1 MIVQDLH
8 SAPWSH
14 LFLRALSHAGRLPH
28 ERPGPRHQ
36 QHNPRN
42 ILILIMTIT
51 TILINNVP
59 KFTSTI
65 HWLKL
70 SGGKVGWKGQIQID
84 GQNLKWDPNVHFT
97 HYLSK
102 GRVRNQSSA
111 ETVKIGLYN
120 YFWKGSF
127 PDNVLKSSYLF
138 TIFGS
143 DSQSKHA

>member
-1 MIVQDLH
+1 M
-8 SAPWSH
+8 
-14 LFLRALSHAGRLPH
+14 
-28 ERPGPRHQ
+28 
-36 QHNPRN
+36 
-42 ILILIMTIT
+42 
-51 TILINNVP
+51 
-59 KFTSTI
+59 
-65 HWLKL
+65 
-70 SGGKVGWKGQIQID
+70 
-84 GQNLKWDPNVHFT
+84 HFT

-143 DSQSKHA
+143 DSQSKHVLYKPSKVFMVQFFNVTANFVLKPCLDDSAD